1 MQFENFK
8 SGTWLNQYQ
17 YKSFSPTIVNHSWS
31 WLDPSIN
38 TLLEQASKALA
49 ELNTLSMMVP
59 DVDIFIRM
67 HITKEAN
74 TSSRIEGTQT
84 QMDEAILRKEQI
96 SPERRDD
103 WQEVQNYVQAMNTS
117 IEALKKLPVSV
128 RLLKDTHAI
137 LMSGVRG
144 EHKQPGEFRVS
155 QNWIGGSSLKNAIF
169 VPPHHNEVPELMSDL
184 EKFWHNEDI
193 HVPNLIRIAISHYQ
207 FETIHPFLDGNGRVG
222 RLLITLYLVSKGL
235 LDKPSLY
242 LSDFFERNRG
252 AYYDAL
258 TGVRASSDII
268 HWVKFFLTAVLE
280 TAESSKQTFIA
291 IMHLRQKVEHQILGL
306 GKKAEN
312 AKNLLQLLYQQPS
325 ISITDVC
332 QHLDVS
338 TPTASALIKQ
348 MVELGILVE
357 ITGYDR
363 NRLYSFA
370 EYLALFE
377 E

>member
-1 MQFENFK
+1 MQFENFT

-17 YKSFSPTIVNHSWS
+17 YKSFSPTPVNHGWT
-31 WLDPSIN
+31 WLDPSVN
-38 TLLEQASKALA
+38 MLLEKASKSLA

-84 QMDEAILRKEQI
+84 QMDEAVLRKEQI
-96 SPERRDD
+96 SPEKRDD
-103 WQEVQNYVQAMNTS
+103 WQEVQNYINAMNNS
-117 IEALKKLPVSV
+117 IHELERLPISV

-144 EHKQPGEFRVS
+144 EHKQPGEFRVT
-155 QNWIGGSSLKNAIF
+155 QNWIGGSNLNNAVF
-169 VPPHHNEVPELMSDL
+169 VPPHQSEVQDLMSDL
-184 EKFWHNEDI
+184 EKFWHNDEI
-193 HVPNLIRIAISHYQ
+193 YVPDLIRIAISHYQ
-207 FETIHPFLDGNGRVG
+207 FETIHPFLDGNGRIG
-222 RLLITLYLVSKGL
+222 RLMITLYLVSKEL
-235 LDKPSLY
+235 LHKPSLY

-258 TGVRASSDII
+258 TGVRTSNNII
-268 HWVKFFLTAVLE
+268 HWIKFFLTAIIE
-280 TAESSKQTFIA
+280 TADKSKKTFKG
-291 IMHLRQKVEHQILGL
+291 IMALREKVEHQILEL

-312 AKNLLQLLYQQPS
+312 AKNLLQLLYQRPTIN
-325 ISITDVC
+325 ISDVC
-332 QHLDVS
+332 EALDVS
-338 TPTASALIKQ
+338 PPTARTLVKQ
-348 MVELGILVE
+348 MEQLGILIE
-357 ITGYDR
+357 TTGYDR
-363 NRLYSFA
+363 NRLYSFS